1 LIPHSELSWTKWSP
15 KPGDFFNIGDEI
27 DVKVLKIDP
36 KEQRI
41 TLSYKRTK
49 PDPWTSVSEKYPID
63 SVVRGEI
70 VNITDSGAFVELED
84 GFQGLIPHS
93 ELSWTKW
100 SPKPGDFFNI
110 GDEIDVKVLKIDPKE
125 QRITLSYKRTK
136 PDPWEE
142 KYPIDSVVRG
152 QIVGMVPFGAFVELE
167 DGRQGLIPHSELSW
181 TKFQGLIRRSE
192 LSWTKRS
199 PKPGDFF
206 DIGDEID
213 VVVLDIDPKKRQIEL
228 SYKRTKPDPWTSVS
242 EKYPIDSVVRGE
254 IVNITD
260 SGAFVE
266 LEDGLQGLIRR
277 SELSWTKRSPK
288 PGDFFDIGDE
298 IDVVVLDIDPKKRQI
313 ELSYKRTK
321 PNPWEEKY
329 PH

>member
-41 TLSYKRTK
+41 T
-49 PDPWTSVSEKYPID
+49 
-63 SVVRGEI
+63 
-70 VNITDSGAFVELED
+70 
-84 GFQGLIPHS
+84 
-93 ELSWTKW
+93 
-100 SPKPGDFFNI
+100 
-110 GDEIDVKVLKIDPKE
+110 
-125 QRITLSYKRTK
+125 
-136 PDPWEE
+136 
-142 KYPIDSVVRG
+142 
-152 QIVGMVPFGAFVELE
+152 
-167 DGRQGLIPHSELSW
+167 
-181 TKFQGLIRRSE
+181 
-192 LSWTKRS
+192 
-199 PKPGDFF
+199 
-206 DIGDEID
+206 
-213 VVVLDIDPKKRQIEL
+213 L

-321 PNPWEEKY
+321 PDPWTSVSEKY
-329 PH
+329 PLTPWFGGRLSILPTMVLSQSWKMVSGD